1 MKLIIFST
9 DTKHHRYFINKLSEK
24 FDICSVIYERKKL
37 KKDYVTGHFFEVEED
52 KFEDKFFDE
61 VSYEIDDKK
70 MIEVHSVN
78 QKSLSKYIEDLKP
91 DLGITF
97 GTGLV
102 KPFIFNIP
110 KWGTINIHR
119 GCIDSY
125 RGLDSDL
132 WSLYNKEFD
141 KIDVTVHYIDE
152 KLDTGDILLKKNLCL
167 GKVDNIYEL
176 KYHTTILATKMVI
189 EILNKF
195 SLQNKRISGLKQVK
209 LGKYF
214 SAMNL
219 KQKYQTLYN
228 FLSYKMGNHNE

>member
-1 MKLIIFST
+1 MDLVLQSI
-9 DTKHHRYFINKLSEK
+9 TK
-24 FDICSVIYERKKL
+24 DV
-37 KKDYVTGHFFEVEED
+37 
-52 KFEDKFFDE
+52 
-61 VSYEIDDKK
+61 
-70 MIEVHSVN
+70 
-78 QKSLSKYIEDLKP
+78 
-91 DLGITF
+91 

-110 KWGTINIHR
+110 TWGTINIHR

-167 GKVDNIYEL
+167 DKVDNIYEL

-214 SAMNL
+214 SVFSRDITES
-219 KQKYQTLYN
+219 TLSLRVLLQVSSN
-228 FLSYKMGNHNE
+228 RSGLSGSS